1 MARGDFTL
9 FEEFATDFANALHN
23 LKETHVLKLGLVDD
37 TVTPTAADSSPTWG
51 DYSTNEVATAG
62 NYTADGETLT
72 FSGAT
77 RWAEADGVGTLDA
90 DDITISQD
98 GSGFTDAYWGILY
111 NDTAASDQA
120 IGFLDLGG
128 PVSEQISDVAISW
141 DASGILTVT
150 IS

>member
-1 MARGDFTL
+1 MARGEFTL
-9 FEEFATDFANALHN
+9 FEEFATDFSNALHN

-37 TVTPTAADSSPTWG
+37 TITPLATIESPTWG
-51 DYSTNEVATAG
+51 DYSANEVATTG

-72 FSGAT
+72 FSVAT

-90 DDITISQD
+90 DDLTISQD
-98 GSGFTDAYWGILY
+98 GSGFTDAHWGILY

-128 PVSEQISDVAISW
+128 PVSEQDGDVTISW
-141 DASGILTVT
+141 NASGILTVT